1 MPIVWIGPES
11 RGLERC
17 GLPWQGRARVDK
29 AGKSSR
35 RKSDRPFLIW
45 PIEPRAPTLPSF
57 GGLSRQGLIH
67 KIIST
72 RGDPPVAGK
81 LNIVAGRLCA
91 YPPKHM
97 ICSTDA
103 PCSARS
109 LAAVF
114 LNPWTVSSG
123 EPILTKIRL
132 NALQMAHS
140 PNGRPARLVAD
151 GDSGSPLALA
161 LQKIEKIKR
170 HAPTRRYASL
180 DRSDVEMRAIEL

>member
-1 MPIVWIGPES
+1 MAWSGVACPG
-11 RGLERC
+11 
-17 GLPWQGRARVDK
+17 K
-29 AGKSSR
+29 AGQGLTRQGSLADENRLGLFS
-35 RKSDRPFLIW
+35 FGQ
-45 PIEPRAPTLPSF
+45 IEPPARRRSPSF

-72 RGDPPVAGK
+72 RGDPPVAGE